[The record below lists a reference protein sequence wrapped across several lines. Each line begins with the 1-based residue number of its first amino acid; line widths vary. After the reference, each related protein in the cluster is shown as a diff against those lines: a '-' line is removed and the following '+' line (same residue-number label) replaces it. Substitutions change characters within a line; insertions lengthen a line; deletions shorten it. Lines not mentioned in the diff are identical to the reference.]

1 MCSKAIKNLDKWNK
15 FAIIFCLIQ
24 TVSAE
29 RNRYQKYYFTQL
41 STSRLTTS
49 RRISLAN
56 HKSALKRA
64 KQNEIQR
71 IRNKG
76 YKTKVKKAVKE
87 VRTALTE
94 NTPAQ
99 AKETLVKAISL
110 IQKSASKGVIHKNQ
124 AARKVS
130 RLTLQVNKLSASESK

>member
-1 MCSKAIKNLDKWNK
+1 M
-15 FAIIFCLIQ
+15 
-24 TVSAE
+24 
-29 RNRYQKYYFTQL
+29 
-41 STSRLTTS
+41 
-49 RRISLAN
+49 AN

-76 YKTKVKKAVKE
+76 YKTSVKKAVKE
-87 VRTALTE
+87 VRSAIAE
-94 NTPAQ
+94 NTADQ
-99 AKETLVKAISL
+99 ARKTLDKAVSI

-130 RLTLQVNKLSASESK
+130 RLTLQVNKLSAADTK

>member
-1 MCSKAIKNLDKWNK
+1 M
-15 FAIIFCLIQ
+15 
-24 TVSAE
+24 
-29 RNRYQKYYFTQL
+29 
-41 STSRLTTS
+41 
-49 RRISLAN
+49 AN

-76 YKTKVKKAVKE
+76 YKTSVKKAVKE
-87 VRTALTE
+87 VRAAISE
-94 NTPAQ
+94 NTPEQ
-99 AKETLVKAISL
+99 ARETLNKAVSV

-130 RLTLQVNKLSASESK
+130 RLTLQVNNLSESES

>member
-1 MCSKAIKNLDKWNK
+1 
-15 FAIIFCLIQ
+15 
-24 TVSAE
+24 
-29 RNRYQKYYFTQL
+29 
-41 STSRLTTS
+41 
-49 RRISLAN
+49 LAN

-71 IRNKG
+71 IQNKG

-87 VRTALTE
+87 VRTAIVE
-94 NTPAQ
+94 NTPEQ
-99 AKETLVKAISL
+99 ARETLDKAVSI

-130 RLTLQVNKLSASESK
+130 RLTLQVNKLSESASK